1 VLTDKT
7 RVAQPGESHF
17 ALEPVWQASPREYY
31 SGR

>member
-1 VLTDKT
+1 MLTDKT
-7 RVAQPGESHF
+7 RVAQSGESRS